1 MNQELLNKYAAFT
14 VQVGV
19 NVQKGQTLIIR
30 CPVEGAYF
38 GRACMEAAYKAGA
51 RDVVIRWEDEKAAR
65 IRMELGEEEALSET
79 KPYELRSYLDYAESE
94 GGCCLLAIHASDPEI
109 FKGLDT
115 AKINRVSLAK
125 QEAMKSWREY
135 TMKDRV
141 QWCVVAIPTPAWAA
155 SVFPGMPE
163 DEAQEKLW
171 SAIFMKSWREYTMKD
186 RVQWCVVA
194 IPTPAWAA
202 SVFPGMPEDEAQEK
216 LWSAI
221 FDVCRVTGGDP
232 VSAWKE
238 HVAKTSACRDK
249 LNELQLESIH
259 MTSANGTDL
268 TVGLAEGHTWEGA
281 CSKAENGAVFIAN
294 VPLNELQLE
303 SIHMTSANGTD
314 LTVGL
319 AEGHTW
325 EGACSKAE
333 NGAVFIA
340 NVPTEEVFT
349 APHRERVNG
358 VVKGTKPYVYNG
370 QLIEGFSVTFK
381 DGVVVDYSAE
391 KNAELLGQLLDS
403 DEGARRIGEIA
414 LVPASSP
421 INRSGLLFYN
431 TLFDENAACHIAF
444 GAGYPTTVKGGAA
457 MTTEELLA
465 CGVNDSAIHED
476 VMVGAEDMTITGLT
490 KSGETVT
497 IFENGEWAIG

>member
-51 RDVVIRWEDEKAAR
+51 RDVVICWEDEKAAR

-171 SAIFMKSWREYTMKD
+171 SAIF
-186 RVQWCVVA
+186 
-194 IPTPAWAA
+194 
-202 SVFPGMPEDEAQEK
+202 
-216 LWSAI
+216 
-221 FDVCRVTGGDP
+221 DVCRVTGGDP

-249 LNELQLESIH
+249 
-259 MTSANGTDL
+259 
-268 TVGLAEGHTWEGA
+268 
-281 CSKAENGAVFIAN
+281 
-294 VPLNELQLE
+294 LNELQLE

>member
-135 TMKDRV
+135 TMNDRV

-155 SVFPGMPE
+155 SVFPGL
-163 DEAQEKLW
+163 A
-171 SAIFMKSWREYTMKD
+171 
-186 RVQWCVVA
+186 
-194 IPTPAWAA
+194 
-202 SVFPGMPEDEAQEK
+202 EDEAQEK

-249 LNELQLESIH
+249 LNELQLESIR
-259 MTSANGTDL
+259 
-268 TVGLAEGHTWEGA
+268 
-281 CSKAENGAVFIAN
+281 
-294 VPLNELQLE
+294 
-303 SIHMTSANGTD
+303 MTSANGTD

-421 INRSGLLFYN
+421 INRSGL
-431 TLFDENAACHIAF
+431 CS
-444 GAGYPTTVKGGAA
+444 TTPSSTRTPPATSPSVRA
-457 MTTEELLA
+457 TPPP
-465 CGVNDSAIHED
+465 
-476 VMVGAEDMTITGLT
+476 
-490 KSGETVT
+490 
-497 IFENGEWAIG
+497 

>member
-155 SVFPGMPE
+155 SVFPG
-163 DEAQEKLW
+163 L
-171 SAIFMKSWREYTMKD
+171 S
-186 RVQWCVVA
+186 
-194 IPTPAWAA
+194 
-202 SVFPGMPEDEAQEK
+202 EDEAQEK

-238 HVAKTSACRDK
+238 HVAKTAACRDK

-281 CSKAENGAVFIAN
+281 CSKAENG
-294 VPLNELQLE
+294 
-303 SIHMTSANGTD
+303 T
-314 LTVGL
+314 
-319 AEGHTW
+319 
-325 EGACSKAE
+325 
-333 NGAVFIA
+333 VFIA

-370 QLIEGFSVTFK
+370 QLIESFSVTFK
-381 DGVVVDYSAE
+381 DGVVVEYSAE

>member
-155 SVFPGMPE
+155 SVFPGL
-163 DEAQEKLW
+163 A
-171 SAIFMKSWREYTMKD
+171 
-186 RVQWCVVA
+186 
-194 IPTPAWAA
+194 
-202 SVFPGMPEDEAQEK
+202 EDEAQEK

-249 LNELQLESIH
+249 LNELQLESIR
-259 MTSANGTDL
+259 
-268 TVGLAEGHTWEGA
+268 
-281 CSKAENGAVFIAN
+281 
-294 VPLNELQLE
+294 
-303 SIHMTSANGTD
+303 MTSANGTD

>member
-155 SVFPGMPE
+155 SVFPGL
-163 DEAQEKLW
+163 A
-171 SAIFMKSWREYTMKD
+171 
-186 RVQWCVVA
+186 
-194 IPTPAWAA
+194 
-202 SVFPGMPEDEAQEK
+202 EDEAQEK

-249 LNELQLESIH
+249 LNELQLESIR

-268 TVGLAEGHTWEGA
+268 TVGLAEGH
-281 CSKAENGAVFIAN
+281 I
-294 VPLNELQLE
+294 
-303 SIHMTSANGTD
+303 
-314 LTVGL
+314 
-319 AEGHTW
+319 W

-381 DGVVVDYSAE
+381 DGVVVEYSAE

-457 MTTEELLA
+457 MTTEQLLA

-490 KSGETVT
+490 KTGETVT

>member
-115 AKINRVSLAK
+115 GKINRVSLAK

-155 SVFPGMPE
+155 SVFPGL
-163 DEAQEKLW
+163 D
-171 SAIFMKSWREYTMKD
+171 
-186 RVQWCVVA
+186 
-194 IPTPAWAA
+194 
-202 SVFPGMPEDEAQEK
+202 EDEAQEK

-249 LNELQLESIH
+249 
-259 MTSANGTDL
+259 
-268 TVGLAEGHTWEGA
+268 
-281 CSKAENGAVFIAN
+281 
-294 VPLNELQLE
+294 LNELQLE

-490 KSGETVT
+490 KSGEAVT

>member
-171 SAIFMKSWREYTMKD
+171 SAIF
-186 RVQWCVVA
+186 
-194 IPTPAWAA
+194 
-202 SVFPGMPEDEAQEK
+202 
-216 LWSAI
+216 
-221 FDVCRVTGGDP
+221 DVCRVTGGDP

-249 LNELQLESIH
+249 
-259 MTSANGTDL
+259 
-268 TVGLAEGHTWEGA
+268 
-281 CSKAENGAVFIAN
+281 
-294 VPLNELQLE
+294 LNELQLE

-465 CGVNDSAIHED
+465 CGVNESAIHED

>member
-125 QEAMKSWREY
+125 QEVMKSWREY

-155 SVFPGMPE
+155 SVFPGL
-163 DEAQEKLW
+163 DA
-171 SAIFMKSWREYTMKD
+171 
-186 RVQWCVVA
+186 
-194 IPTPAWAA
+194 
-202 SVFPGMPEDEAQEK
+202 DEAQEK

-249 LNELQLESIH
+249 
-259 MTSANGTDL
+259 
-268 TVGLAEGHTWEGA
+268 
-281 CSKAENGAVFIAN
+281 
-294 VPLNELQLE
+294 LNELQLE

>member
-171 SAIFMKSWREYTMKD
+171 SAIF
-186 RVQWCVVA
+186 
-194 IPTPAWAA
+194 
-202 SVFPGMPEDEAQEK
+202 
-216 LWSAI
+216 
-221 FDVCRVTGGDP
+221 DVCRVTGGDP

-259 MTSANGTDL
+259 MA
-268 TVGLAEGHTWEGA
+268 
-281 CSKAENGAVFIAN
+281 
-294 VPLNELQLE
+294 
-303 SIHMTSANGTD
+303 SANGTD

>member
-155 SVFPGMPE
+155 SVFPGL
-163 DEAQEKLW
+163 A
-171 SAIFMKSWREYTMKD
+171 
-186 RVQWCVVA
+186 
-194 IPTPAWAA
+194 
-202 SVFPGMPEDEAQEK
+202 EDEAQEK

-249 LNELQLESIH
+249 LNELQLESIR
-259 MTSANGTDL
+259 
-268 TVGLAEGHTWEGA
+268 
-281 CSKAENGAVFIAN
+281 
-294 VPLNELQLE
+294 
-303 SIHMTSANGTD
+303 MTSANGTD

-457 MTTEELLA
+457 MTTEQLLA

-490 KSGETVT
+490 KTGETVT

>member
-115 AKINRVSLAK
+115 GKINRVSLAK

-155 SVFPGMPE
+155 SVFPG
-163 DEAQEKLW
+163 L
-171 SAIFMKSWREYTMKD
+171 S
-186 RVQWCVVA
+186 
-194 IPTPAWAA
+194 
-202 SVFPGMPEDEAQEK
+202 EDEAQEK

-238 HVAKTSACRDK
+238 HVAKTAACRDK

-281 CSKAENGAVFIAN
+281 CSKAE
-294 VPLNELQLE
+294 
-303 SIHMTSANGTD
+303 SGT
-314 LTVGL
+314 
-319 AEGHTW
+319 
-325 EGACSKAE
+325 
-333 NGAVFIA
+333 VFIA

-381 DGVVVDYSAE
+381 DGVVVEYSAE

>member
-19 NVQKGQTLIIR
+19 NVQKDQTLIIR

-155 SVFPGMPE
+155 SVFPGLAE

-171 SAIFMKSWREYTMKD
+171 
-186 RVQWCVVA
+186 
-194 IPTPAWAA
+194 
-202 SVFPGMPEDEAQEK
+202 G
-216 LWSAI
+216 AI

-259 MTSANGTDL
+259 MTS
-268 TVGLAEGHTWEGA
+268 
-281 CSKAENGAVFIAN
+281 S
-294 VPLNELQLE
+294 
-303 SIHMTSANGTD
+303 NGTD

-490 KSGETVT
+490 KTGETVT

>member
-1 MNQELLNKYAAFT
+1 MNQELLKKYAEFT

-30 CPVEGAYF
+30 CPIEGAYF

-115 AKINRVSLAK
+115 GKINRVSLAK

-155 SVFPGMPE
+155 SVFPG
-163 DEAQEKLW
+163 L
-171 SAIFMKSWREYTMKD
+171 S
-186 RVQWCVVA
+186 
-194 IPTPAWAA
+194 
-202 SVFPGMPEDEAQEK
+202 EDEAQEK

-238 HVAKTSACRDK
+238 HVAKTAACRDK

-281 CSKAENGAVFIAN
+281 CSKAENG
-294 VPLNELQLE
+294 
-303 SIHMTSANGTD
+303 T
-314 LTVGL
+314 
-319 AEGHTW
+319 
-325 EGACSKAE
+325 
-333 NGAVFIA
+333 VFIA

-381 DGVVVDYSAE
+381 DGVVVEYSAE

>member
-115 AKINRVSLAK
+115 GKINRVSLAK

-155 SVFPGMPE
+155 SVFPG
-163 DEAQEKLW
+163 L
-171 SAIFMKSWREYTMKD
+171 S
-186 RVQWCVVA
+186 
-194 IPTPAWAA
+194 
-202 SVFPGMPEDEAQEK
+202 EDEAQEK

-238 HVAKTSACRDK
+238 HVAKTAACRDK

-268 TVGLAEGHTWEGA
+268 TVGLAKGHTWEGA
-281 CSKAENGAVFIAN
+281 CSKAENG
-294 VPLNELQLE
+294 
-303 SIHMTSANGTD
+303 T
-314 LTVGL
+314 
-319 AEGHTW
+319 
-325 EGACSKAE
+325 
-333 NGAVFIA
+333 VFIA

-381 DGVVVDYSAE
+381 DGVVVEYSAE

>member
-1 MNQELLNKYAAFT
+1 MNQELLSKYAAFT

-155 SVFPGMPE
+155 SVFPGL
-163 DEAQEKLW
+163 A
-171 SAIFMKSWREYTMKD
+171 
-186 RVQWCVVA
+186 
-194 IPTPAWAA
+194 
-202 SVFPGMPEDEAQEK
+202 EDEAQEK

-249 LNELQLESIH
+249 
-259 MTSANGTDL
+259 
-268 TVGLAEGHTWEGA
+268 
-281 CSKAENGAVFIAN
+281 
-294 VPLNELQLE
+294 LNELQLE

-490 KSGETVT
+490 KTGETVT

>member
-115 AKINRVSLAK
+115 AKINRVSLTK
-125 QEAMKSWREY
+125 QEA
-135 TMKDRV
+135 
-141 QWCVVAIPTPAWAA
+141 
-155 SVFPGMPE
+155 
-163 DEAQEKLW
+163 
-171 SAIFMKSWREYTMKD
+171 MKSWREYTMKD

-249 LNELQLESIH
+249 LNELQL
-259 MTSANGTDL
+259 
-268 TVGLAEGHTWEGA
+268 
-281 CSKAENGAVFIAN
+281 K
-294 VPLNELQLE
+294 

>member
-155 SVFPGMPE
+155 SVFPGL
-163 DEAQEKLW
+163 D
-171 SAIFMKSWREYTMKD
+171 
-186 RVQWCVVA
+186 
-194 IPTPAWAA
+194 
-202 SVFPGMPEDEAQEK
+202 EDEAQEK

-249 LNELQLESIH
+249 
-259 MTSANGTDL
+259 
-268 TVGLAEGHTWEGA
+268 
-281 CSKAENGAVFIAN
+281 
-294 VPLNELQLE
+294 LNELQLE

>member
-115 AKINRVSLAK
+115 GKINRVSLAK

-155 SVFPGMPE
+155 SVFPGL
-163 DEAQEKLW
+163 D
-171 SAIFMKSWREYTMKD
+171 
-186 RVQWCVVA
+186 
-194 IPTPAWAA
+194 
-202 SVFPGMPEDEAQEK
+202 EDEAQEK

-294 VPLNELQLE
+294 VP
-303 SIHMTSANGTD
+303 
-314 LTVGL
+314 
-319 AEGHTW
+319 
-325 EGACSKAE
+325 
-333 NGAVFIA
+333 
-340 NVPTEEVFT
+340 TEEVFT

-370 QLIEGFSVTFK
+370 QLIDGFSVTFK

-490 KSGETVT
+490 KTGETVT

>member
-155 SVFPGMPE
+155 SVFPGLAE

-171 SAIFMKSWREYTMKD
+171 
-186 RVQWCVVA
+186 
-194 IPTPAWAA
+194 
-202 SVFPGMPEDEAQEK
+202 G
-216 LWSAI
+216 AI

-238 HVAKTSACRDK
+238 HVSKTSACRDK

-259 MTSANGTDL
+259 MTS
-268 TVGLAEGHTWEGA
+268 
-281 CSKAENGAVFIAN
+281 S
-294 VPLNELQLE
+294 
-303 SIHMTSANGTD
+303 NGTD

-381 DGVVVDYSAE
+381 DGVVVEYSAE

-490 KSGETVT
+490 KTGETVT

>member
-51 RDVVIRWEDEKAAR
+51 RDVAIRWEDEKAAR

-155 SVFPGMPE
+155 SVFPGL
-163 DEAQEKLW
+163 A
-171 SAIFMKSWREYTMKD
+171 
-186 RVQWCVVA
+186 
-194 IPTPAWAA
+194 
-202 SVFPGMPEDEAQEK
+202 EDEAQEK

-249 LNELQLESIH
+249 
-259 MTSANGTDL
+259 
-268 TVGLAEGHTWEGA
+268 
-281 CSKAENGAVFIAN
+281 
-294 VPLNELQLE
+294 LNELQLE

-490 KSGETVT
+490 KSGEAVT

>member
-51 RDVVIRWEDEKAAR
+51 RDVVIRGEDEKAAR

-155 SVFPGMPE
+155 SVFPGLAE

-171 SAIFMKSWREYTMKD
+171 
-186 RVQWCVVA
+186 
-194 IPTPAWAA
+194 
-202 SVFPGMPEDEAQEK
+202 G
-216 LWSAI
+216 AI

-259 MTSANGTDL
+259 MTS
-268 TVGLAEGHTWEGA
+268 
-281 CSKAENGAVFIAN
+281 S
-294 VPLNELQLE
+294 
-303 SIHMTSANGTD
+303 NGTD

-490 KSGETVT
+490 KTGETVT

>member
-141 QWCVVAIPTPAWAA
+141 QWCVVAIPTPAWAS
-155 SVFPGMPE
+155 SVFPGL
-163 DEAQEKLW
+163 D
-171 SAIFMKSWREYTMKD
+171 
-186 RVQWCVVA
+186 
-194 IPTPAWAA
+194 
-202 SVFPGMPEDEAQEK
+202 EDEAQEK

-294 VPLNELQLE
+294 VP
-303 SIHMTSANGTD
+303 
-314 LTVGL
+314 
-319 AEGHTW
+319 
-325 EGACSKAE
+325 
-333 NGAVFIA
+333 
-340 NVPTEEVFT
+340 TEEVFT

-370 QLIEGFSVTFK
+370 QLIEGFSVAFK

>member
-171 SAIFMKSWREYTMKD
+171 SAIF
-186 RVQWCVVA
+186 
-194 IPTPAWAA
+194 
-202 SVFPGMPEDEAQEK
+202 
-216 LWSAI
+216 
-221 FDVCRVTGGDP
+221 DVCRVTGGDP

-249 LNELQLESIH
+249 
-259 MTSANGTDL
+259 
-268 TVGLAEGHTWEGA
+268 
-281 CSKAENGAVFIAN
+281 
-294 VPLNELQLE
+294 LNELQLE

-490 KSGETVT
+490 KSGEAVT

>member
-115 AKINRVSLAK
+115 GKINRVSLAK

-155 SVFPGMPE
+155 SVFPG
-163 DEAQEKLW
+163 L
-171 SAIFMKSWREYTMKD
+171 S
-186 RVQWCVVA
+186 
-194 IPTPAWAA
+194 
-202 SVFPGMPEDEAQEK
+202 EDEAQEK

-238 HVAKTSACRDK
+238 HVAKTTACRDK

-281 CSKAENGAVFIAN
+281 CSKAENG
-294 VPLNELQLE
+294 
-303 SIHMTSANGTD
+303 T
-314 LTVGL
+314 
-319 AEGHTW
+319 
-325 EGACSKAE
+325 
-333 NGAVFIA
+333 VFIA

-381 DGVVVDYSAE
+381 DGVVVEYSAE

>member
-30 CPVEGAYF
+30 CPIEGAYF
-38 GRACMEAAYKAGA
+38 GRACMEAALKAGA
-51 RDVVIRWEDEKAAR
+51 RDVVMRYEDEKADR
-65 IRMELGEEEALSET
+65 IRMELGEEEALCDV
-79 KPYELRSYLDYAESE
+79 KPFELRSYLDYAESE

-109 FKGLDT
+109 YKGLDSG
-115 AKINRVSLAK
+115 KLNRVALAK
-125 QEAMKSWREY
+125 RTAMKDWQEY

-141 QWCVVAIPTPAWAA
+141 QWCVVAIPTPSWATT
-155 SVFPGMPE
+155 VFPGLSE
-163 DEAQEKLW
+163 EEAQEKLW
-171 SAIFMKSWREYTMKD
+171 ST
-186 RVQWCVVA
+186 
-194 IPTPAWAA
+194 
-202 SVFPGMPEDEAQEK
+202 
-216 LWSAI
+216 I

-232 VSAWKE
+232 VGEWKK
-238 HVAKTSACRDK
+238 HVAKTVACRDK
-249 LNELQLESIH
+249 LNAMQLESVRLQ
-259 MTSANGTDL
+259 SANGTDL

-281 CSKAENGAVFIAN
+281 N
-294 VPLNELQLE
+294 
-303 SIHMTSANGTD
+303 
-314 LTVGL
+314 
-319 AEGHTW
+319 
-325 EGACSKAE
+325 SKAE

-381 DGVVVDYSAE
+381 DGVVVEHSAE

-403 DEGARRIGEIA
+403 DEGARHIGEIA

-421 INRSGLLFYN
+421 INRSGVLFYS

-465 CGVNDSAIHED
+465 HGVNDSAIHED
-476 VMVGAEDMTITGLT
+476 VMVGSEDMTITGLT
-490 KSGETVT
+490 KSGETVV
-497 IFENGEWAIG
+497 IFKDGEWAI

>member
-65 IRMELGEEEALSET
+65 IRMELGEEEVLSET

-155 SVFPGMPE
+155 SVFPGLAE

-171 SAIFMKSWREYTMKD
+171 
-186 RVQWCVVA
+186 
-194 IPTPAWAA
+194 
-202 SVFPGMPEDEAQEK
+202 G
-216 LWSAI
+216 AI

-259 MTSANGTDL
+259 MTS
-268 TVGLAEGHTWEGA
+268 
-281 CSKAENGAVFIAN
+281 S
-294 VPLNELQLE
+294 
-303 SIHMTSANGTD
+303 NGTD

-490 KSGETVT
+490 KTGETVT

>member
-155 SVFPGMPE
+155 SVFPGL
-163 DEAQEKLW
+163 A
-171 SAIFMKSWREYTMKD
+171 
-186 RVQWCVVA
+186 
-194 IPTPAWAA
+194 
-202 SVFPGMPEDEAQEK
+202 EDEAQEK

-281 CSKAENGAVFIAN
+281 CSKAENG
-294 VPLNELQLE
+294 
-303 SIHMTSANGTD
+303 T
-314 LTVGL
+314 
-319 AEGHTW
+319 
-325 EGACSKAE
+325 
-333 NGAVFIA
+333 VFIA

-490 KSGETVT
+490 KTGETVT

>member
-115 AKINRVSLAK
+115 GKINRVSLAK

-155 SVFPGMPE
+155 SVFPGLSE
-163 DEAQEKLW
+163 DK
-171 SAIFMKSWREYTMKD
+171 
-186 RVQWCVVA
+186 
-194 IPTPAWAA
+194 
-202 SVFPGMPEDEAQEK
+202 AQEK

-238 HVAKTSACRDK
+238 HVAKTTACRDK

-281 CSKAENGAVFIAN
+281 CSKAENG
-294 VPLNELQLE
+294 
-303 SIHMTSANGTD
+303 T
-314 LTVGL
+314 
-319 AEGHTW
+319 
-325 EGACSKAE
+325 
-333 NGAVFIA
+333 VFIA

-370 QLIEGFSVTFK
+370 QLIESFSVTFK
-381 DGVVVDYSAE
+381 DGVVVEYSAE

>member
-155 SVFPGMPE
+155 SVFPG
-163 DEAQEKLW
+163 
-171 SAIFMKSWREYTMKD
+171 I
-186 RVQWCVVA
+186 
-194 IPTPAWAA
+194 
-202 SVFPGMPEDEAQEK
+202 PEDEAQEK

-249 LNELQLESIH
+249 
-259 MTSANGTDL
+259 
-268 TVGLAEGHTWEGA
+268 
-281 CSKAENGAVFIAN
+281 
-294 VPLNELQLE
+294 LNELQLE

>member
-155 SVFPGMPE
+155 SVFPGLAE

-171 SAIFMKSWREYTMKD
+171 
-186 RVQWCVVA
+186 
-194 IPTPAWAA
+194 
-202 SVFPGMPEDEAQEK
+202 G
-216 LWSAI
+216 AI

-259 MTSANGTDL
+259 MTS
-268 TVGLAEGHTWEGA
+268 
-281 CSKAENGAVFIAN
+281 S
-294 VPLNELQLE
+294 
-303 SIHMTSANGTD
+303 NGTD

-490 KSGETVT
+490 KTSETVT

>member
-155 SVFPGMPE
+155 SVFPGL
-163 DEAQEKLW
+163 A
-171 SAIFMKSWREYTMKD
+171 
-186 RVQWCVVA
+186 
-194 IPTPAWAA
+194 
-202 SVFPGMPEDEAQEK
+202 EDEAQEK

-249 LNELQLESIH
+249 LNELQLESIR
-259 MTSANGTDL
+259 
-268 TVGLAEGHTWEGA
+268 
-281 CSKAENGAVFIAN
+281 
-294 VPLNELQLE
+294 
-303 SIHMTSANGTD
+303 MTSANGTD

-421 INRSGLLFYN
+421 INRSGVLFYN

>member
-115 AKINRVSLAK
+115 GKINRVSLAK

-155 SVFPGMPE
+155 SVFPGLAE

-171 SAIFMKSWREYTMKD
+171 
-186 RVQWCVVA
+186 
-194 IPTPAWAA
+194 
-202 SVFPGMPEDEAQEK
+202 G
-216 LWSAI
+216 AI

-238 HVAKTSACRDK
+238 HVAKTAACRDK

-281 CSKAENGAVFIAN
+281 CSKAENG
-294 VPLNELQLE
+294 
-303 SIHMTSANGTD
+303 T
-314 LTVGL
+314 
-319 AEGHTW
+319 
-325 EGACSKAE
+325 
-333 NGAVFIA
+333 VFIA

-381 DGVVVDYSAE
+381 DGVVVEYSAE

-476 VMVGAEDMTITGLT
+476 VMVGAEDMSITGLT
-490 KSGETVT
+490 KTGETVT

>member
-155 SVFPGMPE
+155 SVFPGLAE
-163 DEAQEKLW
+163 DEAQEKLL
-171 SAIFMKSWREYTMKD
+171 
-186 RVQWCVVA
+186 
-194 IPTPAWAA
+194 
-202 SVFPGMPEDEAQEK
+202 G
-216 LWSAI
+216 AI

-259 MTSANGTDL
+259 MTS
-268 TVGLAEGHTWEGA
+268 
-281 CSKAENGAVFIAN
+281 S
-294 VPLNELQLE
+294 
-303 SIHMTSANGTD
+303 NGTD

-490 KSGETVT
+490 KTGETVT

>member
-155 SVFPGMPE
+155 SVFPGL
-163 DEAQEKLW
+163 D
-171 SAIFMKSWREYTMKD
+171 
-186 RVQWCVVA
+186 
-194 IPTPAWAA
+194 
-202 SVFPGMPEDEAQEK
+202 EDEAQEK

-238 HVAKTSACRDK
+238 HVAKTTACRDK
-249 LNELQLESIH
+249 
-259 MTSANGTDL
+259 
-268 TVGLAEGHTWEGA
+268 
-281 CSKAENGAVFIAN
+281 
-294 VPLNELQLE
+294 LNELQLE

-476 VMVGAEDMTITGLT
+476 VVVGAEDMTITGLT

>member
-115 AKINRVSLAK
+115 GKINRVSLAK

-155 SVFPGMPE
+155 SVFPGL
-163 DEAQEKLW
+163 D
-171 SAIFMKSWREYTMKD
+171 
-186 RVQWCVVA
+186 
-194 IPTPAWAA
+194 
-202 SVFPGMPEDEAQEK
+202 EDEAQEK

-268 TVGLAEGHTWEGA
+268 TVGLAKGHTWEGA
-281 CSKAENGAVFIAN
+281 CSKAENG
-294 VPLNELQLE
+294 
-303 SIHMTSANGTD
+303 T
-314 LTVGL
+314 
-319 AEGHTW
+319 
-325 EGACSKAE
+325 
-333 NGAVFIA
+333 VFIA

>member
-155 SVFPGMPE
+155 SVFPG
-163 DEAQEKLW
+163 L
-171 SAIFMKSWREYTMKD
+171 S
-186 RVQWCVVA
+186 
-194 IPTPAWAA
+194 
-202 SVFPGMPEDEAQEK
+202 EDEAQEK

-238 HVAKTSACRDK
+238 HVAKTAACRDK

-281 CSKAENGAVFIAN
+281 CSKAENG
-294 VPLNELQLE
+294 
-303 SIHMTSANGTD
+303 T
-314 LTVGL
+314 
-319 AEGHTW
+319 
-325 EGACSKAE
+325 
-333 NGAVFIA
+333 VFIA

-381 DGVVVDYSAE
+381 DGVVVEYSAE

>member
-115 AKINRVSLAK
+115 GKINRVSLAK

-155 SVFPGMPE
+155 SVFPGL
-163 DEAQEKLW
+163 D
-171 SAIFMKSWREYTMKD
+171 
-186 RVQWCVVA
+186 
-194 IPTPAWAA
+194 
-202 SVFPGMPEDEAQEK
+202 EDEAQEK

-249 LNELQLESIH
+249 
-259 MTSANGTDL
+259 
-268 TVGLAEGHTWEGA
+268 
-281 CSKAENGAVFIAN
+281 
-294 VPLNELQLE
+294 LNELQLE